1 MKLLFVCLLV
11 SAVAL
16 SACNKNE
23 APKNDSQATTQVA
36 TSANQA
42 VQTPAPTTPPPSTDT
57 SPTLLM
63 YIETMKATT
72 GMQLGASYPLSP
84 EQTACLYSNDA
95 NATYL
100 ATAKEQLSK
109 ALGKDGLKASDEF
122 YASEL
127 GQKLIKFT
135 QQQLQQATGRPIE
148 GEPITLTAEDEVK
161 IVEFSQSDIGKKIEA
176 NTKNI
181 DPQAMMK
188 QMQAHL
194 ESEKTRCKIG

>member
-1 MKLLFVCLLV
+1 MKLSSVCL
-11 SAVAL
+11 AMAL
-16 SACNKNE
+16 SATVLTACNKTQT
-23 APKNDSQATTQVA
+23 PKDDPQTAQSATPAQETQA
-36 TSANQA
+36 TSANA
-42 VQTPAPTTPPPSTDT
+42 ST

-72 GMQLGASYPLSP
+72 GMQLGASHALSP
-84 EQTACLYSNDA
+84 EQMACIYGDGA

-100 ATAKEQLSK
+100 DTAKSQLLK
-109 ALGKDGLKASDEF
+109 ALGEDGLKASDEF

-135 QQQLQQATGRPIE
+135 QQQLQQATGRAIE
-148 GEPITLTAEDEVK
+148 GEAIVLTPEDEVK
-161 IVEFSQSDIGKKIEA
+161 IVEFGQSEIGKKIEA

-181 DPQAMMK
+181 DPQALMQ

-194 ESEKTRCKIG
+194 ESEKERCKIG